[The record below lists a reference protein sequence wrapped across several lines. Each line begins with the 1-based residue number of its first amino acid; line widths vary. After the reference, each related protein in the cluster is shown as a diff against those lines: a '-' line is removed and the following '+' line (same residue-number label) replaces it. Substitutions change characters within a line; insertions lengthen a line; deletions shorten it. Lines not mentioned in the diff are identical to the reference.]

1 MPIFPPYAFKAIGS
15 FDVFPKL
22 KDSMLPNDP
31 FPEVIATIQFVAV
44 VAVRIWPATSNGAL
58 GAVDPIPTLAVA
70 IRVDVVM
77 VDLAFKELTP
87 SVENIVVPP
96 LPPLPPV
103 PGGKPLIL
111 ETVSV
116 DRTRSLDVMLDTDSD
131 DADMINPVS
140 IDMVNVDPVIVETD
154 RVDAINDDTFEMIG
168 FSVETLMIDA
178 VSVDPVIV
186 ETDRVDAVND
196 DTFEMIGFSVETLM
210 IDAVIVD
217 PVMVLPL
224 RVLVLRELAVIVLPL
239 RVLVVIVLAVTELTR
254 MVDPWIPLVEI
265 LFTHVGA
272 LFVLAI
278 LMYPGGTGVPE
289 LVTAI
294 VLTRVR

>member
-178 VSVDPVIV
+178 V
-186 ETDRVDAVND
+186 
-196 DTFEMIGFSVETLM
+196 
-210 IDAVIVD
+210 IVD

-224 RVLVLRELAVIVLPL
+224 RVLPLRELAVIVLPL

-265 LFTHVGA
+265 LFAHVGA

>member
-1 MPIFPPYAFKAIGS
+1 
-15 FDVFPKL
+15 
-22 KDSMLPNDP
+22 
-31 FPEVIATIQFVAV
+31 
-44 VAVRIWPATSNGAL
+44 
-58 GAVDPIPTLAVA
+58 
-70 IRVDVVM
+70 
-77 VDLAFKELTP
+77 
-87 SVENIVVPP
+87 
-96 LPPLPPV
+96 
-103 PGGKPLIL
+103 
-111 ETVSV
+111 
-116 DRTRSLDVMLDTDSD
+116 
-131 DADMINPVS
+131 
-140 IDMVNVDPVIVETD
+140 MVN
-154 RVDAINDDTFEMIG
+154 
-168 FSVETLMIDA
+168 
-178 VSVDPVIV
+178 VDPVIV

-210 IDAVIVD
+210 IDAVSVD

-224 RVLVLRELAVIVLPL
+224 RVLALRELTAMLLPLRVLAVIVLPL

-265 LFTHVGA
+265 LFAHVGA

>member
-1 MPIFPPYAFKAIGS
+1 MPIFPPYAFKASGS

-22 KDSMLPNDP
+22 KDSILPNDP
-31 FPEVIATIQFVAV
+31 FPEVIAIIQFVAV

-58 GAVDPIPTLAVA
+58 GVFEPIPTLPVA
-70 IRVDVVM
+70 IMVDVVM
-77 VDLAFKELTP
+77 VEVTFKELTP
-87 SVENIVVPP
+87 SVENTVVPTLTLPPP
-96 LPPLPPV
+96 LPPLPV
-103 PGGKPLIL
+103 PGTNPLIL
-111 ETVSV
+111 ETVNV
-116 DRTRSLDVMLDTDSD
+116 DRTRSLDVILDT
-131 DADMINPVS
+131 DMINPVS
-140 IDMVNVDPVIVETD
+140 IDMVNVDPVMVETD
-154 RVDAINDDTFEMIG
+154 SVDATNDDTFEMIG

-178 VSVDPVIV
+178 VSVDPV
-186 ETDRVDAVND
+186 
-196 DTFEMIGFSVETLM
+196 
-210 IDAVIVD
+210 
-217 PVMVLPL
+217 MVLPL
-224 RVLVLRELAVIVLPL
+224 RVLVLRELTAMLLPLRVLAVIVLPL

-265 LFTHVGA
+265 LFAHVGA